1 MSPLS
6 VFAGHRRI
14 AVFTV
19 AAAVLFFIGS
29 ALAHGPGGHGESSF
43 TALKA
48 LDKGVALYDKLVA
61 SGKIEE
67 SWETGLKRVEIEKQ
81 GDETVVSFSRKEGD
95 PESLYIF
102 FDKDGEYSGSNFTGK

>member
-1 MSPLS
+1 MNPMRIFSGFRMKNLFCAS
-6 VFAGHRRI
+6 V
-14 AVFTV
+14 
-19 AAAVLFFIGS
+19 AVLFLSGP
-29 ALAHGPGGHGESSF
+29 ALAHGPGGHGGSSF
-43 TALKA
+43 TALQA
-48 LDKGVALYDKLVA
+48 LDKGVKLYDKLVA